1 CASFM
6 TISSTSSPRKSKR
19 KTAAIANAR
28 NVPANDPRRGH
39 QWQTAFRRPFGARD
53 RAGANMK
60 DMAKISFNRD
70 AKFDLQLN
78 QALLNERRLGEIFE
92 SQKIEKIELK
102 SETWQWERTGNI
114 AIEYR

>member
-1 CASFM
+1 MLGVS
-6 TISSTSSPRKSKR
+6 
-19 KTAAIANAR
+19 IAFHRPLAAR
-28 NVPANDPRRGH
+28 N
-39 QWQTAFRRPFGARD
+39 
-53 RAGANMK
+53 RAGERTMK

-78 QALLNERRLGEIFE
+78 QALLNERRLAEIFE

-114 AIEYR
+114 AIEYRCDEKPSGISITQADFGCMNCDAMMPRWFI